1 VPNSPTSSTHAQNHS
16 VGGSD
21 SSAQPLQQPLGD
33 GSKSWS
39 TLIGLASRLLWR
51 DWRSGELRLL
61 FLALVMAVT
70 SVSGIALF
78 TDRLEK
84 ALLLESAN
92 MLAADRVLG
101 SGKVLPDDI
110 LVEAQTRGLR
120 TASTLSFTS
129 MAFSDSG
136 NMLVSAKA
144 VSDTYPLRGDVI
156 IADAPFIRGA
166 PIQSGPQPGEV
177 WLESRA
183 LPALGLEVGDS
194 VYVGEAELTVRK
206 IIIAE
211 PDRSGGGM
219 VDNAGPRL
227 MLHLDDVAKTNVVQL
242 GSRVSYRFLFAADE
256 LLALDEFETW
266 VDAEYEGEYRL
277 RDVRDESEE
286 VSEALSR
293 AESFLLLG
301 SLFAVLLAGVAI
313 ALTAKRYSERHYDY
327 VAILKTFGCT
337 SPQIGFIYL
346 WIQALLAIVAV
357 VVGSVLGWGVH
368 HIILR
373 ALQTVITVELPAA
386 GFEPFVVGAMTAVI
400 CLLSF
405 ALPPLLAL
413 RETPPLRVL
422 RKDISQ
428 QKVGAN
434 VPYVFGIG
442 GTIGLV
448 YWYSQD
454 AVLTSVL
461 VVAVASIA
469 ILLSGLSFLLLSS
482 SSAVGMR
489 AGSAWK
495 LAMSAARRRRK
506 QNVLQVMVFSVTI
519 MSLLIL
525 GLLRTDLI
533 ADWQAQLPENTPNH
547 FMMNISQ
554 PQIAGIEE
562 FFEENG
568 VQGNAFYPLISARV
582 TKVNGATPDPQED
595 LNSDAERGT
604 LAGGGGDDAEEES
617 AKGAARVGLSVGY
630 GQGETNAAGASSGK
644 EASESEAGDEAE
656 EGEVRGRLS
665 RRQVTWAAELPA
677 DNRVTGGEWWEATVE
692 PGFVSIEQDYADWL
706 DIELG
711 DVIEFEINA
720 QTVSAEVSSF
730 RSVRWDNMQP
740 NFFIIFSPGTI
751 DHLGATFLST
761 ALMEREQKILLN
773 ELVQRFPTIVVIEID
788 ALIEQIQN
796 IIAQVTSAIELISVL
811 VLVCGALVLLA
822 CVNATLDE
830 RFYENAILRTL
841 GAGKRLIMTS
851 LLIEFASIGLMA
863 GLVATLG
870 AEASLYYLQEQVFE
884 QEFALHYWVW
894 LAGPLAGMI
903 IIGGLGVNSTRGVV
917 NISPLNVLRR
927 LI

>member
-1 VPNSPTSSTHAQNHS
+1 MSNKQAMTNQAETKQNSASLT
-16 VGGSD
+16 
-21 SSAQPLQQPLGD
+21 LGD
-33 GSKSWS
+33 GSKGFG
-39 TLIGLASRLLWR
+39 TLVGLASRLLWR

-61 FLALVMAVT
+61 FLALIMAVA

-84 ALLLESAN
+84 ALLMESAN

-101 SGKVLPDDI
+101 SGKVLPEE
-110 LVEAQTRGLR
+110 LLTEAAQRGLR
-120 TASTLSFTS
+120 TARTLSFTS
-129 MAFSDSG
+129 MAFSDGG

-144 VSDTYPLRGDVI
+144 VSDSYPLRGDLI
-156 IADAPFIRGA
+156 IADEPFVRGV
-166 PIQSGPQPGEV
+166 PVQSGPQPGQV

-183 LPALGLEVGDS
+183 LPALGIDVGDS
-194 VYVGEAELTVRK
+194 VYVGEAELTVGK

-219 VDNAGPRL
+219 IDNAGPRL
-227 MLHLDDVAKTNVVQL
+227 MLHMDDVARTNVVQL
-242 GSRVSYRFLFAADE
+242 GSRVSYRFLFASE
-256 LLALDEFETW
+256 QPLLLDEYEAW
-266 VDAEYEGEYRL
+266 VGESYDGEYRL

-286 VSEALSR
+286 VSEALNR
-293 AESFLLLG
+293 AESFLMLG

-337 SPQIGFIYL
+337 SSQIGFIYL
-346 WIQALLAIVAV
+346 WIQALLAIAAVAI
-357 VVGSVLGWGVH
+357 GSLLGWGVH
-368 HIILR
+368 HVILR
-373 ALQTVITVELPAA
+373 ALQSIITVDLPAA
-386 GFEPFVVGAMTAVI
+386 GYEPFVIGAMTAVI

-428 QKVGAN
+428 QTIGDN
-434 VPYVFGIG
+434 VPYAFGIG
-442 GTIGLV
+442 GTIALV

-454 AVLTSVL
+454 AILTSAL

-469 ILLSGLSFLLLSS
+469 LLLSVLSYALLSS

-533 ADWQAQLPENTPNH
+533 SDWQAQLPEDTPNH

-562 FFEENG
+562 FFESNG
-568 VQGNAFYPLISARV
+568 VQGNAFYPLISATV
-582 TKVNGATPDPQED
+582 TKVNGAVPDPEEEME
-595 LNSDAERGT
+595 SDRERGT
-604 LAGGGGDDAEEES
+604 LAGGAEDDDEAP
-617 AKGAARVGLSVGY
+617 AKGAARMGLGVGY
-630 GQGETNAAGASSGK
+630 GQGEQSATAPGADA
-644 EASESEAGDEAE
+644 ASEDDE
-656 EGEVRGRLS
+656 EGQVRGRLS
-665 RRQVTWAAELPA
+665 RRQVSWAQELPM
-677 DNRVTGGEWWEATVE
+677 DNVVTDGEWWGENAT
-692 PGFVSIEQDYADWL
+692 PGYVSIEQDYADWL

-711 DVIEFEINA
+711 DEIEFEINA
-720 QTVSAEVSSF
+720 QTISAEVSSF

-761 ALMEREQKILLN
+761 ALMEQEQKILLN

-788 ALIEQIQN
+788 ALIEQIQT
-796 IIAQVTSAIELISVL
+796 IIAQVSSAIELISVL

-830 RFYENAILRTL
+830 RFHENAILRTL
-841 GAGKRLIMTS
+841 GAGKKLIMTS

-870 AEASLYYLQEQVFE
+870 AEASLYYLQTEVFE

-894 LAGPLAGMI
+894 IAGPLAGMLI
-903 IIGGLGVNSTRGVV
+903 IAGLGVNSTRGVV
-917 NISPLNVLRR
+917 SISPLNVLRR
-927 LI
+927 LV

>member
-1 VPNSPTSSTHAQNHS
+1 
-16 VGGSD
+16 
-21 SSAQPLQQPLGD
+21 
-33 GSKSWS
+33 
-39 TLIGLASRLLWR
+39 LW
-51 DWRSGELRLL
+51 
-61 FLALVMAVT
+61 A
-70 SVSGIALF
+70 
-78 TDRLEK
+78 
-84 ALLLESAN
+84 
-92 MLAADRVLG
+92 
-101 SGKVLPDDI
+101 
-110 LVEAQTRGLR
+110 
-120 TASTLSFTS
+120 
-129 MAFSDSG
+129 
-136 NMLVSAKA
+136 
-144 VSDTYPLRGDVI
+144 
-156 IADAPFIRGA
+156 
-166 PIQSGPQPGEV
+166 
-177 WLESRA
+177 
-183 LPALGLEVGDS
+183 
-194 VYVGEAELTVRK
+194 
-206 IIIAE
+206 
-211 PDRSGGGM
+211 
-219 VDNAGPRL
+219 
-227 MLHLDDVAKTNVVQL
+227 
-242 GSRVSYRFLFAADE
+242 
-256 LLALDEFETW
+256 
-266 VDAEYEGEYRL
+266 
-277 RDVRDESEE
+277 
-286 VSEALSR
+286 
-293 AESFLLLG
+293 
-301 SLFAVLLAGVAI
+301 
-313 ALTAKRYSERHYDY
+313 
-327 VAILKTFGCT
+327 
-337 SPQIGFIYL
+337 
-346 WIQALLAIVAV
+346 
-357 VVGSVLGWGVH
+357 
-368 HIILR
+368 
-373 ALQTVITVELPAA
+373 
-386 GFEPFVVGAMTAVI
+386 
-400 CLLSF
+400 
-405 ALPPLLAL
+405 LLAL

-630 GQGETNAAGASSGK
+630 GQGETNTAGASSGK

-927 LI
+927 LN

>member
-1 VPNSPTSSTHAQNHS
+1 MPNSPTCSTHAQNHS

-21 SSAQPLQQPLGD
+21 SAAQPLGD

-101 SGKVLPDDI
+101 SGKVLPDEI
-110 LVEAQTRGLR
+110 LNEAQTRGLR

-194 VYVGEAELTVRK
+194 VYVGEAELTVSK

-677 DNRVTGGEWWEATVE
+677 DNRVTGGEWWEANVE

-927 LI
+927 LN